1 MRQPGP
7 CGAHPGHS
15 GVAWAWPCSLRVL
28 HGLRLAFQGLRDVIL
43 CEKGAESGHGTRRP
57 KCKMQRADSCLRG
70 RTVSHC
76 NSARLPHSSGLQPRR
91 SKAWRRW
98 RRAPVVCWSTCS
110 AAWVRSR
117 RQLGSRERESSAA
130 TLAARQLPPP
140 THRCRRLLPSRRQ
153 LPLMPSAPI
162 CWRGWRP
169 ALGLDL
175 QRCMRC
181 RPRTAS
187 APRKCGS
194 YKRWVQRGTER
205 IAGLAAGCR

>member
-1 MRQPGP
+1 
-7 CGAHPGHS
+7 
-15 GVAWAWPCSLRVL
+15 
-28 HGLRLAFQGLRDVIL
+28 
-43 CEKGAESGHGTRRP
+43 
-57 KCKMQRADSCLRG
+57 MQRADSCLRG
-70 RTVSHC
+70 RTVSHR
-76 NSARLPHSSGLQPRR
+76 NSARPSPFVRPAAEAVKGLVAMETGSGSLLEHLQRR
-91 SKAWRRW
+91 
-98 RRAPVVCWSTCS
+98 VGEEH
-110 AAWVRSR
+110 
-117 RQLGSRERESSAA
+117 QLGSRERESSAA

-169 ALGLDL
+169 ALGPDL

-194 YKRWVQRGTER
+194 CKRWVQRCTER
-205 IAGLAAGCR
+205 IAGLAAGCRQLPPASAHAPPKCHHTQALSDAHIFLFEERERLLAVTADNDSEWV